1 MRYLK
6 ASSSL
11 LQTHQLRKPQ
21 SEIFK
26 ASVTILLQPSFRPF
40 AQVQAP
46 PDHPLI
52 ITVYLWV
59 HIYLHTHREKHTH
72 THTRAHVQAHTHTP
86 HSSLSS
92 PHCKSLYL
100 FLASLGWLP
109 TCVAHAG
116 LELQFFLPLLLKYC
130 GWVPLTCSPLNSIK
144 YTCLPSRPCFLVC
157 IGNGKQRR
165 HEWEKTKRPGWG
177 NLASNETY
185 SWWKWTT
192 WGKDGFAHA
201 NRNIRKIR
209 KCVRKWCYVAFWI

>member
-1 MRYLK
+1 MLYLK

-11 LQTHQLRKPQ
+11 LQTTPT
-21 SEIFK
+21 SK
-26 ASVTILLQPSFRPF
+26 ATKWNIRGFSHNPPPVLFSSICPSTGSVIIWPPPHHHCLPLSPHLPS
-40 AQVQAP
+40 
-46 PDHPLI
+46 
-52 ITVYLWV
+52 
-59 HIYLHTHREKHTH
+59 HTQREAHT
-72 THTRAHVQAHTHTP
+72 HTHTP

-109 TCVAHAG
+109 TCRVAHAG

-130 GWVPLTCSPLNSIK
+130 GWVPLTCSPLDSIK
-144 YTCLPSRPCFLVC
+144 YTCLPSWPCFLVC

-165 HEWEKTKRPGWG
+165 HEWEKAKRPGWG

-185 SWWKWTT
+185 GWWKWTT
-192 WGKDGFAHA
+192 GGKGGFAHA

-209 KCVRKWCYVAFWI
+209 KCVRKWCYVAFWM

>member
-1 MRYLK
+1 MQHLAVSSPDFLICSESSLIQFSHTAPCDTSKPHYHCSKHTNFKSHKVKYSRLQSQSSSSPLFVHLPKYRLHLTTP
-6 ASSSL
+6 SSSL
-11 LQTHQLRKPQ
+11 STSESTFTFTHTER
-21 SEIFK
+21 S
-26 ASVTILLQPSFRPF
+26 
-40 AQVQAP
+40 
-46 PDHPLI
+46 
-52 ITVYLWV
+52 
-59 HIYLHTHREKHTH
+59 TH
-72 THTRAHVQAHTHTP
+72 THTRAHVHTHTP

-109 TCVAHAG
+109 TCRVAHAG

-185 SWWKWTT
+185 S
-192 WGKDGFAHA
+192 
-201 NRNIRKIR
+201 
-209 KCVRKWCYVAFWI
+209 